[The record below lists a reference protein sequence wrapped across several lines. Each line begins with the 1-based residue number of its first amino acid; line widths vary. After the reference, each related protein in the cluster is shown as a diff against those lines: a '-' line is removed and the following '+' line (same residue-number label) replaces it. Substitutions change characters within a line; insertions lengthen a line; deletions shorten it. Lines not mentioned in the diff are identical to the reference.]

1 MKDNKKK
8 KDRRKY
14 PQGSA
19 ASMQDRTA
27 GTMAVMRAI
36 RVPEVRTA
44 EKPQDAAHGSRKL
57 EKL

>member
-14 PQGSA
+14 P
-19 ASMQDRTA
+19 QDRTA

-36 RVPEVRTA
+36 RVPEVRNC
-44 EKPQDAAHGSRKL
+44 
-57 EKL
+57 

>member
-19 ASMQDRTA
+19 ADRTA

-36 RVPEVRTA
+36 RVPEVRNC
-44 EKPQDAAHGSRKL
+44 
-57 EKL
+57 

>member
-8 KDRRKY
+8 KESRKY

-36 RVPEVRTA
+36 RVPEVRNC
-44 EKPQDAAHGSRKL
+44 
-57 EKL
+57 

>member
-19 ASMQDRTA
+19 ASHADKTA

-36 RVPEVRTA
+36 RVPEVRNC
-44 EKPQDAAHGSRKL
+44 
-57 EKL
+57 

>member
-19 ASMQDRTA
+19 ASHASFAAIKRHVKT
-27 GTMAVMRAI
+27 GTGL
-36 RVPEVRTA
+36 
-44 EKPQDAAHGSRKL
+44 K
-57 EKL
+57 

>member
-19 ASMQDRTA
+19 ASHA
-27 GTMAVMRAI
+27 GQNSGNLAVMRAI
-36 RVPEVRTA
+36 RVPEVRNC
-44 EKPQDAAHGSRKL
+44 
-57 EKL
+57 